1 MYVLLKFTRFIPLS
15 QLYTEFQKRHT
26 SSTSTIN
33 ESTVAS
39 TSSPLPDPSHHLPT
53 NHKVSVSTQT
63 TETAFALCIRCSETQ
78 DTFIDVADSM
88 ASLCREQEL
97 QSSLAGTDW
106 KALAEVDG
114 LDISLWR
121 KHWKTDICC
130 ISEHCSRLRGTIG
143 ELERERDTH
152 KMMVGKLES
161 EIEQLSC
168 QMDRLQVL
176 YCATRHY
183 LAVTSTM
190 LQ

>member
-1 MYVLLKFTRFIPLS
+1 
-15 QLYTEFQKRHT
+15 
-26 SSTSTIN
+26 
-33 ESTVAS
+33 
-39 TSSPLPDPSHHLPT
+39 
-53 NHKVSVSTQT
+53 
-63 TETAFALCIRCSETQ
+63 
-78 DTFIDVADSM
+78 M